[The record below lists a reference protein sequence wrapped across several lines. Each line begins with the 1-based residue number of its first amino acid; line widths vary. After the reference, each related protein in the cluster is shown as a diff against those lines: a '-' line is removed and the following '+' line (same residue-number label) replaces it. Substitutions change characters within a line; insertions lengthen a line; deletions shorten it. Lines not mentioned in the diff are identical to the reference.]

1 MTQKFKVEL
10 KKQEDFDFVRSCKA
24 EILQRKTPLAKVVLF
39 SLIGFI
45 VIFFVWA
52 SLADIEQVARGQG
65 KVVPISH
72 VQVIQNLEGGIVSE
86 ILVDEGARVKRGD
99 ILLKLDETIAKALA
113 KEMEKRVGALKIA
126 AARLEAEAYDLEEIA
141 FPEEVMQNTAQ
152 ILREIAL
159 FHSRRKTYDD
169 ALMNLQSAYALLN
182 QEIDITEP
190 LVEEGVISQIE
201 LLRLQRQRVDI
212 KRRIEALQDETK
224 RDILAEL
231 AEKKAQIA
239 VFSERLKAIE
249 DRMQRTTIRSPI
261 DGIVKQIYVNTIGG
275 VVGPAKPIMEIVPLE
290 DRLQIE
296 VMILP
301 QDIAFVHPGQDAVV
315 KITAYDFAIYG
326 GLDGKVVHVSAD
338 TSTDRQGMSFYE
350 VRIETEKNYLGE
362 REGKFQIIPGM
373 TASVDIIT
381 DKKSVLSYIL
391 KPILR
396 AKEKA
401 LRES

>member
-338 TSTDRQGMSFYE
+338 TSTDRQGMSFDE